1 FSNWVG
7 IRNKTTSYL
16 SEINEKRV
24 GEKKSPEEMR
34 RSVRWVGNVIFRMA
48 QFESYQNGQTSLD
61 PFIKV
66 MVYDD
71 RFNNKTSE
79 VITLRAERNEWQ
91 RIMMSQQRFKVLA
104 NGFVELYGY
113 VTINVDRDVTVG
125 IS

>member
-1 FSNWVG
+1 
-7 IRNKTTSYL
+7 
-16 SEINEKRV
+16 
-24 GEKKSPEEMR
+24 
-34 RSVRWVGNVIFRMA
+34 MA

-125 IS
+125 ISPNIVQNYHPFFGFGKVENVIYFQLNIN

>member
-1 FSNWVG
+1 
-7 IRNKTTSYL
+7 
-16 SEINEKRV
+16 
-24 GEKKSPEEMR
+24 
-34 RSVRWVGNVIFRMA
+34 MA

-91 RIMMSQQRFKVLA
+91 RIMMSQQRFQSFSKWICRALWICD
-104 NGFVELYGY
+104 YK
-113 VTINVDRDVTVG
+113 R
-125 IS
+125 

>member
-1 FSNWVG
+1 
-7 IRNKTTSYL
+7 
-16 SEINEKRV
+16 
-24 GEKKSPEEMR
+24 
-34 RSVRWVGNVIFRMA
+34 MA

-125 IS
+125 ISLILFKIIIHSLGLVKVENVIYFQLNIN